1 METARIPTTK
11 DETFRQQLDELYREN
26 FQLMYRVAKS
36 VTGNRYDAEDAVQN
50 VFVKLIQGQPSSSF
64 QKNPKAYLCKA
75 AMNEARNI
83 VRSNRLRKWVGEDV
97 SELEIATHN
106 GEENARQSLI
116 AALSE
121 LDPNLLEMLRLRF
134 E

>member
-26 FQLMYRVAKS
+26 FQLMYVVAKS

-50 VFVKLIQGQPSSSF
+50 VFVKLIETPPADNF
-64 QKNPKAYLCKA
+64 RKNPKGYLCTA

-83 VRSNRLRKWVGEDV
+83 VRACRVRRRVEVDG
-97 SELEIATHN
+97 
-106 GEENARQSLI
+106 R
-116 AALSE
+116 E
-121 LDPNLLEMLRLRF
+121 LDVAAEEDKDKPR
-134 E
+134 

>member
-11 DETFRQQLDELYREN
+11 DETFRRQLDELYREN

-50 VFVKLIQGQPSSSF
+50 VFVKLIQGQPSSNF

-83 VRSNRLRKWVGEDV
+83 VRSCRLRREVEANV
-97 SELEIATHN
+97 SRSEEHTSEL
-106 GEENARQSLI
+106 QSPYDLVC
-116 AALSE
+116 
-121 LDPNLLEMLRLRF
+121 RL
-134 E
+134 